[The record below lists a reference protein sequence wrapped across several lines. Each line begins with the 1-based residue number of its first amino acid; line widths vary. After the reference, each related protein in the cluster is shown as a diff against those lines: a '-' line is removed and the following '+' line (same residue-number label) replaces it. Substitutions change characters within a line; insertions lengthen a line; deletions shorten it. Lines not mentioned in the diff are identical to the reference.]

1 MASFRRDNSR
11 SPRPEGSGPYRE
23 RGTSGR
29 QPREGP
35 DGGTGQPPP
44 RPRTFG
50 PWFIA
55 FLVLILFFNVILTA
69 SLQKSTPGPVRIPY
83 SPTFLTQ
90 VNAGNVSS
98 ISSKGT
104 SVQGDFRSAVRY
116 PNGSAAPATEFT
128 TEIPEFANNT
138 ALLSLLESKGVV
150 INASAPSG
158 GSSTLATLLLAFGP
172 TILLVALF
180 VWLMRR
186 AGRMGGG
193 VTAFGRSRAQ
203 RVEPADQHITFEDVA
218 GIDEA
223 KVELTEIVDF
233 LRDPGKYRRLGG
245 RIPRGVLLTGP
256 PGTGKTL
263 LARALAGEAQVPFF
277 SISAS
282 EFVEMF
288 VGVGASRVRDLFQQA
303 KEAAPA
309 IIFIDELDA
318 IGRSRAGAIGGFGGG
333 HDEREQTLN
342 QILTEMDG
350 FDPSVG
356 VIVISA
362 TNRPEVLDPAL
373 LRPGRFDRRVAV
385 QPPDTVGRRKILV
398 VHTRSVPLASDVD
411 LDRLAAT
418 TPGMVGADLANVV
431 NEAALTAARRGHDA
445 VTMADLHDA
454 LEKLVLGSERRILLS
469 PEERKRTAYHE
480 AGHAIVGMLTPGADP
495 VRKVSIIPRGIA
507 LGVTLS
513 APEADRF
520 SYDRP
525 YLLGKIKVALGGR
538 VAEEI
543 VYGEITTGAQNDIKQ
558 ATELARS
565 MVGLWGMSDV
575 IGPVTVITEEG
586 RMPIPGASD
595 ISPKTQQLVDEEVRH
610 LIEEQHE
617 QVTQLMSANR
627 EKLDALAAALLEH
640 ETLEQDEVYA
650 AAGMVAAGEP
660 QLTGSAPRRWALDGS
675 GRPAPGRRCE
685 DSSTGSRYR
694 FPRSFSNSTAA
705 AGITRTGRSAR

>member
-1 MASFRRDNSR
+1 MPEPRSGT
-11 SPRPEGSGPYRE
+11 SPRSSSLGYWGVFVFVLLLLVMNVVLAMTLH
-23 RGTSGR
+23 GTR
-29 QPREGP
+29 APTR
-35 DGGTGQPPP
+35 
-44 RPRTFG
+44 
-50 PWFIA
+50 
-55 FLVLILFFNVILTA
+55 VH
-69 SLQKSTPGPVRIPY
+69 IPY
-83 SPTFLTQ
+83 SPTFLAQ
-90 VNAGNVSS
+90 VESGNVSS
-98 ISSKGT
+98 VSTKGT
-104 SVQGDFRSAVRY
+104 SVSGDFRASIHY
-116 PNGSAAPATEFT
+116 PDADATAASEFT
-128 TEIPEFANNT
+128 TEIPAFANDDE
-138 ALLSLLESKGVV
+138 LMSLLQSKGVV
-150 INASAPSG
+150 INATAPSTG
-158 GSSTLATLLLAFGP
+158 TSAIATVLLAFGP
-172 TILLVALF
+172 MLLF
-180 VWLMRR
+180 VLIIVWFLRR
-186 AGRMGGG
+186 SGGAGGL
-193 VTAFGRSRAQ
+193 TSFGRSRAQ
-203 RVEPADQHITFEDVA
+203 RVEPADQHVNFNDVA

-223 KVELTEIVDF
+223 KAELTEIVEF
-233 LRDPGKYRRLGG
+233 LRDPNKYRRLGG

-303 KEAAPA
+303 KAAAPA

-318 IGRSRAGAIGGFGGG
+318 IGRSRAGAIGGMGGG

-385 QPPDTVGRRKILV
+385 QPPDTVGRRKILE
-398 VHTRSVPLASDVD
+398 VHTRSVPLADDVN

-431 NEAALTAARRGHDA
+431 NEAALSAARRGRDE
-445 VTMADLHDA
+445 VTMSDLHDS
-454 LEKLVLGSERRILLS
+454 LEKLVLGSERKILLS

-495 VRKVSIIPRGIA
+495 VRKVSIIPRGVA

-543 VYGEITTGAQNDIKQ
+543 VYNEITTGAQNDIKQ
-558 ATELARS
+558 ATELARN
-565 MVGLWGMSDV
+565 MVGVWGMSDL
-575 IGPVTVITEEG
+575 IGPVTVITEDAQL
-586 RMPIPGASD
+586 PLPGASD
-595 ISPKTQQLVDEEVRH
+595 ISPQTQQLVDEEVRH
-610 LIEEQHE
+610 IIEQAHE
-617 QVTQLMSANR
+617 QVTQLMSDHR
-627 EKLDALAAALLEH
+627 DQLEALASALLER
-640 ETLEQDEVYA
+640 ETLEQDDAYA
-650 AAGMVAAGEP
+650 AAGIALTSASSMV
-660 QLTGSAPRRWALDGS
+660 S
-675 GRPAPGRRCE
+675 
-685 DSSTGSRYR
+685 
-694 FPRSFSNSTAA
+694 
-705 AGITRTGRSAR
+705 